1 MNTITPLPIP
11 YRPLTIEVND
21 PTLAAQL
28 DGQTYEEQCETAED
42 MAELG
47 ARVIKHSRPVE
58 AAEQVLTEFSRYQKF
73 TEQQSDR
80 ILADRARELTR
91 MREQQLELEERINRR
106 FEVMVGALEAATQAT
121 IRAFEL
127 YRQQQ
132 EQQITGV
139 ISELHH
145 QSELIGANAA
155 QLVQQNQ
162 HLKELAAE
170 QETNPDKGVKFEG
183 RVVRRLRRFAEGRGD
198 TVEAVGAQPGE
209 GGSGKKGDVLYSM
222 RLGHRQVN
230 IIIECKDRRL
240 SQDSSN
246 PYFTGDL
253 AQAMTDR
260 ACDYGI
266 VVATLQENQDEN
278 GPRIPMLLSRNKTQL
293 VVLVDKEAPQ
303 YVGLEAAL
311 WIIAAR
317 ASRPGAQAE
326 LDLDAIRASIQR
338 LTDKTQRLTQMK
350 QLCTRAAS
358 GVLKLREELDELDS
372 AFEEE
377 ISQLEAAIKAA
388 GPPFYLV

>member
-1 MNTITPLPIP
+1 MNSVTRLANP

-28 DGQTYEEQCETAED
+28 DGQTYEEQCATAED

-58 AAEQVLTEFSRYQKF
+58 AAEQVLTQFSRYQEF
-73 TEQQSDR
+73 TKQQSDR

-106 FEVMVGALEAATQAT
+106 FEIMVQALEAATQAT

-127 YRQQQ
+127 YRRQQ

-139 ISELHH
+139 IGELHH

-209 GGSGKKGDVLYSM
+209 GGHGKKGDVLYSM
-222 RLGHRQVN
+222 RLGHRQVK

-240 SQDSSN
+240 PQGSSN

-253 AQAMTDR
+253 AQAMKDR

-293 VVLVDKEAPQ
+293 VVLVDKDAPQ

-317 ASRPGAQAE
+317 ASRPGAHAE
-326 LDLDAIRASIQR
+326 LDLDAIRASVQR
-338 LTDKTQRLTQMK
+338 LTDRTQRLS
-350 QLCTRAAS
+350 QLKATCTTAAK
-358 GVLKLREELDELDS
+358 GVLQLREELDQIDS
-372 AFEEE
+372 AFSQELA
-377 ISQLEAAIKAA
+377 QLEAAIKAA